1 MIWAILP
8 AAGTGS
14 RSGSVLSKQYRPLLG
29 RPMIEYAM
37 DTLAA
42 HPDIDGLVLALA
54 PDDRRWD
61 GVTHWHNKPLR
72 ICLGGA
78 ERRDSVL
85 AALDALADA
94 GSGPDDWALVHDA
107 ARPCLRFDDLHRLIE
122 SATAHPVGG
131 LLAGRMKDTVKRAD
145 ADAHVQGTLDRTTL
159 WRAFTPQLFPARS
172 LRRALQHAVQE
183 DAVITDESAA
193 MERLG
198 LSPLLVEGADD
209 NIKVTLPDDFAF
221 AEAILAARGAR

>member
-14 RSGSVLSKQYRPLLG
+14 RSGSALPKQYRPLLG
-29 RPMIEYAM
+29 RPMIEYAL
-37 DTLAA
+37 DVLAA
-42 HPDIDGLVLALA
+42 HPDIDGLMLALA

-61 GVTHWHNKPLR
+61 GVTRWKNTPLR
-72 ICLGGA
+72 TCLGGA

-85 AALDALADA
+85 AALDALADVL
-94 GSGPDDWALVHDA
+94 GPDDWALVHDA
-107 ARPCLRFDDLHRLIE
+107 ARPCLRAEDLHRLIE
-122 SATAHPVGG
+122 AATAHPVGG

-145 ADAHVQGTLDRTTL
+145 ADAQVQGTLDRTPL

-183 DAVITDESAA
+183 IAVITDESSA

-221 AEAILAARGAR
+221 AEAILNARGGH